1 MYIEGSSCCSINAI
15 CSYWHLTEW
24 KIQNAILKLLQE
36 KHYHGNK
43 VQDSEEASLSKS
55 TDIAIHPNHHYSKQK
70 MTSDFVRN
78 ALDHYSEENYVP
90 EKHLSASL
98 FSRESTINSKA
109 ESIMDDMDD
118 NFSDPGTTT
127 VSLQGVYF

>member
-1 MYIEGSSCCSINAI
+1 
-15 CSYWHLTEW
+15 
-24 KIQNAILKLLQE
+24 
-36 KHYHGNK
+36 
-43 VQDSEEASLSKS
+43 
-55 TDIAIHPNHHYSKQK
+55 

-98 FSRESTINSKA
+98 FSRGSTINSKA